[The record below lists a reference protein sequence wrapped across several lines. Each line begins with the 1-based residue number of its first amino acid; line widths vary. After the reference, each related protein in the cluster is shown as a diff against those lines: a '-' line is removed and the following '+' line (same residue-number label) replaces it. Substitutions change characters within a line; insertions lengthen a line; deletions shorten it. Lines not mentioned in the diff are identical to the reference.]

1 MKKQINAIA
10 IRLDDEAYALVE
22 ARRDALRPGA
32 ALAVFAKELVVL
44 ACRPQGPCRCAA
56 GAASKKQV
64 LFLAKLLSPLDADAV
79 EALYAEHVEGAAA
92 AEGVPA

>member
-1 MKKQINAIA
+1 MKKQKNTIA
-10 IRLDDEAYALVE
+10 LRLDDETYALVE

-44 ACRPQGPCRCAA
+44 ACRPEGPCRGDA
-56 GAASKKQV
+56 GAATKLQI

-92 AEGVPA
+92 AERVPA